1 MRARYGF
8 VVVWPIDEFVQSLT
22 AEAPNTVAAYR
33 SDVSQF
39 VTWVERGGH
48 DGPGTVDRLMLRRY
62 LAYLGTKGLARRSM
76 ARKVA
81 ALRRFFGYL
90 ARRGLVVSDPSARLQ
105 APAGPARLPRVLS
118 GQELGALLNG
128 TNDGGG
134 RTVPA
139 ATNQRADAS
148 TLASTR
154 ISTRASTRDGRD
166 RLVIELLYGSGLR
179 VSELCSL
186 GAGDV
191 DLHERIVRVLG
202 KGSKERMVPLS
213 EVSRGALRAWLGGD
227 RAAYL
232 HSHGLEAT
240 HDRLFS
246 NERGRVLTPRDV
258 RRIIDRRSSA
268 PTHPHALRHTFATH
282 LLDGGADLRVVQE
295 LLGHADLATT
305 QIYTHVSKERLRT
318 VYAKSHPRA

>member
-1 MRARYGF
+1 MRARYGL
-8 VVVWPIDEFVQSLT
+8 VVVWPVDEFVQSLT

-33 SDVSQF
+33 SDVTQF
-39 VTWVERGGH
+39 VTWAARGGH
-48 DGPGTVDRLMLRRY
+48 DGPGTVDRLILRRY

-105 APAGPARLPRVLS
+105 APPGPARLPRVLS
-118 GQELGALLNG
+118 EQELGALLDG
-128 TNDGGG
+128 KSDGGEG
-134 RTVPA
+134 TGSA
-139 ATNQRADAS
+139 AS
-148 TLASTR
+148 TELDGGSTR
-154 ISTRASTRDGRD
+154 TASRD
-166 RLVIELLYGSGLR
+166 RRDLVVIELLYGSGLR

-186 GAGDV
+186 AAGDV
-191 DLHERIVRVLG
+191 DLHERMVRVLG

-213 EVSRGALRAWLGGD
+213 EVSRTALRGWLGGD

-232 HSHGLEAT
+232 RSHGLEPM